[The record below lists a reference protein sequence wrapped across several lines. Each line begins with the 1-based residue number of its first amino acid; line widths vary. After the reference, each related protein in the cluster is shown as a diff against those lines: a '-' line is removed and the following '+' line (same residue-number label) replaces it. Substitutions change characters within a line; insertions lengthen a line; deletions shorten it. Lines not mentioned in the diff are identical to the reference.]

1 MIQRLKRTSPSL
13 HSSVAVLLGL
23 LAACGGGDDTVPS
36 ADATETTA
44 AATPGQEHNTL
55 TAAERAEGWELL
67 FDGTSTDAW
76 RTYGADDLHDGW
88 QAIDGALVRV
98 DGGGDIIT
106 RETYTD
112 FELKVDWMVLEGG
125 NSGVFIRASEESGR
139 IFEGAPEVQV
149 LDDAVH
155 ADGAS
160 PLTSAGAN
168 YAIHPAPRGVVRPA
182 GEWNEIRVLVEGNRV
197 RQWMNGVEIVDYE
210 LGSPEWTALVAA
222 SKFAEWPE
230 YGTYPSGHIGLQDHG
245 DRVSF
250 RNLKVRR
257 IQ

>member
-1 MIQRLKRTSPSL
+1 MIQPLPRDPRSAL
-13 HSSVAVLLGL
+13 VLLLLLG
-23 LAACGGGDDTVPS
+23 LAACGGEGDGTPA
-36 ADATETTA
+36 ADATEA
-44 AATPGQEHNTL
+44 PLMSDVAPGPHNTL
-55 TAAERAEGWELL
+55 SEAERSEGWQLL
-67 FDGTSTDAW
+67 FDGASTEAW

-88 QAIDGALVRV
+88 QAVDGTLVRV

-106 RETYTD
+106 RETYAD

-125 NSGVFIRASEESGR
+125 NSGIFIRASEESGR

-155 ADGAS
+155 ADGAN

-182 GEWNEIRVLVEGNRV
+182 GEWNEARVRVEGNRV
-197 RQWMNGVEIVDYE
+197 QQWLNGVEIVDYE

-230 YGTYPSGHIGLQDHG
+230 YGTYATGHIGLQDHG

-257 IQ
+257 IP